1 MFLSDVFLNYFI
13 TIGVLLILLG
23 IVTLFINYHKDK
35 LVHIEIEE
43 FLAEKKIEY
52 IKEKNKNYD
61 FIMKTKDR
69 TYYVALVKIPSNS
82 SVTINNKTTWC
93 LRFGGSRKGRSYPNK
108 RFLNE
113 VEPFLRMR
121 LPNDSDLKIVILYP
135 STEVI
140 LKYMNESEICEIHPS
155 DTPYGNKVI
164 GFDKFKS
171 NFDDLLRTKSKGR

>member
-13 TIGVLLILLG
+13 TIGVFLILLG

-69 TYYVALVKIPSNS
+69 T
-82 SVTINNKTTWC
+82 
-93 LRFGGSRKGRSYPNK
+93 
-108 RFLNE
+108 
-113 VEPFLRMR
+113 
-121 LPNDSDLKIVILYP
+121 
-135 STEVI
+135 
-140 LKYMNESEICEIHPS
+140 
-155 DTPYGNKVI
+155 
-164 GFDKFKS
+164 
-171 NFDDLLRTKSKGR
+171 